1 MIIKIFIG
9 IAFIE
14 RTRDTENEKCRVR
27 SWNLAG
33 KQGGPMDEYVHFIFR
48 VATRYLLLLV
58 YEFP

>member
-1 MIIKIFIG
+1 MIINVLLG
-9 IAFIE
+9 VAFIE

-48 VATRYLLLLV
+48 FY
-58 YEFP
+58 YKSMIHS